1 MVQHWYCII
10 LILSSAYIVTNV
22 AVSTQEQCQ
31 HIFLSTVT
39 SSAMACIS
47 NAPTQKIFA
56 IAQMQQ
62 HYQLPDPHM
71 QQTTSHIYET
81 IADDTDHT

>member
-1 MVQHWYCII
+1 
-10 LILSSAYIVTNV
+10 
-22 AVSTQEQCQ
+22 
-31 HIFLSTVT
+31 
-39 SSAMACIS
+39 MACIS